1 MERAIMGLL
10 VLVVCI
16 VVGVVMKINGDKKKS
31 TMAFALGGLLAALLV
46 GSACYTSVPTG
57 HTGVVTTFGRVE
69 NYTLDA
75 GIHGK
80 LPWQKVINLDNRVQ
94 KAAVALSCFSA
105 DIQEVMVAYTL
116 NYQISKDNA
125 MTIYSTIGTS
135 YFDTVITP
143 NISEAVKVQTAR
155 YTAENL
161 VSARDDLSAAIE
173 NLLREKLAQYNIL
186 VVGTSIENMDFTDAF
201 TNAVES
207 KQVAAQNKLQAEIE
221 QAQKN
226 MEQKAKAERDVIEA
240 NAAAEVAR
248 IQAEADLAV
257 TKIQADAAEY
267 AGQKEAAKNRA
278 IAEWL
283 TGDLLNYY
291 YIQQWNGILPTY
303 YMGSENVNTL
313 IDIGGADQ
321 SGQGKPISPA
331 NQE

>member
-1 MERAIMGLL
+1 MERMIFGVI
-10 VLVVCI
+10 VLIVGI
-16 VVGVVMKINGDKKKS
+16 VVGAALRYNSGDKKKAMLP
-31 TMAFALGGLLAALLV
+31 TVIGALLAVVLI

-75 GIHGK
+75 GIHAK

-94 KAAVALSCFSA
+94 KAALSLSCFSS
-105 DIQEVMVAYTL
+105 DIQEVTVAYTL
-116 NYQISKDNA
+116 NYQISKENA
-125 MTIYSTIGTS
+125 MTIYSTIGTT

-143 NISEAVKVQTAR
+143 NISEAVKVMTAR

-161 VSARDDLSAAIE
+161 VASRDELSLAIE
-173 NLLREKLAQYNIL
+173 ELLQEKLAHYNII
-186 VVGTSIENMDFTDAF
+186 VVGTSIENMDFTAAF
-201 TNAVES
+201 TNAVEA

-248 IQAEADLAV
+248 IQAEADLTV
-257 TKIQADAAEY
+257 TKIQADPAEY
-267 AGQKEAAKNRA
+267 AGQKEAAKNKA

-283 TGDLLNYY
+283 TTDLLNYY
-291 YIQQWNGILPTY
+291 YIQQWNGILPNY
-303 YMGSENVNTL
+303 YMGSENVST
-313 IDIGGADQ
+313 IIGLPNA
-321 SGQGKPISPA
+321 
-331 NQE
+331 E

>member
-1 MERAIMGLL
+1 MERVIFGLIIL
-10 VLVVCI
+10 AVGF
-16 VVGVVMKINGDKKKS
+16 VVGAAMRYNSGDKKKA
-31 TMAFALGGLLAALLV
+31 TIPTVIGAVLAVILI

-69 NYTLDA
+69 NFTLDA

-94 KAAVALSCFSA
+94 KAAVTLSCFSS
-105 DIQEVMVAYTL
+105 DIQEVTVAYTL
-116 NYQISKDNA
+116 NYQISKENA
-125 MTIYSTIGTS
+125 MTIYSTIGTT

-143 NISEAVKVQTAR
+143 NISESVKVMTAR

-161 VSARDDLSAAIE
+161 VSSRDDLSAAIE
-173 NLLREKLAQYNIL
+173 GLLKEKLSHYNII
-186 VVGTSIENMDFTDAF
+186 VVGTSIENMDFTAAF

-221 QAQKN
+221 QAQKI
-226 MEQKAKAERDVIEA
+226 MEQQAKAERDVIEA

-248 IQAEADLAV
+248 IQAEADLTV

-267 AGQKEAAKNRA
+267 AGQKEAAKNKA
-278 IAEWL
+278 ISEWL

-291 YIQQWNGILPTY
+291 YIQQWNGILPNY
-303 YMGSENVNTL
+303 YMGSENVST
-313 IDIGGADQ
+313 IVGIPQRAEQ
-321 SGQGKPISPA
+321 
-331 NQE
+331 

>member
-1 MERAIMGLL
+1 MERLIFGVVLL
-10 VLVVCI
+10 VVGIVVSIAMRYGSSDRKKASIPLVIGIIAAVVCI
-16 VVGVVMKINGDKKKS
+16 
-31 TMAFALGGLLAALLV
+31 

-69 NYTLDA
+69 NFTLDA

-94 KAAVALSCFSA
+94 KAAVTLSCFSS
-105 DIQEVMVAYTL
+105 DIQEVTVAYTL
-116 NYQISKDNA
+116 NYQISKENA

-143 NISEAVKVQTAR
+143 NISESVKVMTAR

-161 VSARDDLSAAIE
+161 VSSRDELSKAIE
-173 NLLREKLAQYNIL
+173 ALLQEKLAHYNII

-201 TNAVES
+201 TNAVEA

-221 QAQKN
+221 QARKT
-226 MEQKAKAERDVIEA
+226 MEQQAQAERNVIDA

-248 IQAEADLAV
+248 IQAEADLTV

-267 AGQKEAAKNRA
+267 AGQKEAAKNKA
-278 IAEWL
+278 ISEWL
-283 TGDLLNYY
+283 TRDLLNYY
-291 YIQQWNGILPTY
+291 YIQQWNGILPNY
-303 YMGSENVNTL
+303 YMGGENVST
-313 IDIGGADQ
+313 IIGI
-321 SGQGKPISPA
+321 P
-331 NQE
+331 E